1 MKAGRI
7 ILIGVAAVILVVVAL
22 FAYVW
27 SSLDSIVQAA
37 IEKYGTQATQTE
49 VSVSSV
55 SLALAQGEG
64 SISGL
69 TVANPPG
76 FTAPHIFSLGG
87 VSVRVDPAQI
97 SERQVVISE
106 IVVSAPKVAYEI
118 DNQGTSN
125 VDVMKR
131 NLGGSSGG
139 SAGSGQSG
147 EQGGGD
153 AGSGPKLIIDR
164 LLLEQA
170 QMEARV
176 AALKGEPLSA
186 TLPPIEL
193 KGIGRKEGGVT
204 AEQVAEIVVAAL
216 IERVGPAVAKLGL
229 DQYVDKK
236 IGEVSAKVEEKLG
249 KEAAGQVE
257 EKLGKEAGDALKGL
271 LNR

>member
-7 ILIGVAAVILVVVAL
+7 ILVGLAVVVVVVVAL

-27 SSLDSIVQAA
+27 SSLDSIVQTA
-37 IEKYGTQATQTE
+37 IEKYGSQATQTE

-55 SLALAQGEG
+55 SLALTKGEG

-69 TVANPPG
+69 TVANPSG

-97 SERQVVISE
+97 SEQRVVISE

-118 DNQGTSN
+118 NDQGTSN

-131 NLGGSSGG
+131 NLGGTSGG
-139 SAGSGQSG
+139 S
-147 EQGGGD
+147 QGGGQSDGQGGDD
-153 AGSGPKLIIDR
+153 AAPGPKLIIDR

-193 KGIGRKEGGVT
+193 KGIGREEGGVT

-216 IERVGPAVAKLGL
+216 IERVGPAVAKLGI
-229 DQYVDKK
+229 DQYVGKK
-236 IGEVSAKVEEKLG
+236 LGEVSAKVEEKLG
-249 KEAAGQVE
+249 KEAAGKVE
-257 EKLGKEAGDALKGL
+257 EKLGTGAGDAIKGL